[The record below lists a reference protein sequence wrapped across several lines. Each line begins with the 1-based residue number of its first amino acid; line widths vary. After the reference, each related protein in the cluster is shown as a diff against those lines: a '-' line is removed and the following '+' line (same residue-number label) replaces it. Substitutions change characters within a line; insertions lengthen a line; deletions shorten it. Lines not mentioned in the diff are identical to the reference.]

1 MKIKILLRTLV
12 KTYLRFF
19 YIVVFCLILLTVSC
33 DKEVSRSPVEPEAPQ
48 GFIFIN
54 SLPDGFTI
62 YQDGRN
68 TGRITPDSISY
79 IEAGTY
85 QITLKKKYFK
95 DTSLVVNLNSNEKL
109 NLNVDFISNPS
120 IYGGLYLQTLPM
132 GASITINDSALNK
145 VTPLSLQN
153 LLPGEYRINFKLLNY
168 RDSDITAIV
177 QSNKTNNYSAEL
189 RDTSEWVDYQV
200 FNSGIQS
207 NSLSAIAVDNNN
219 VKWIGSLDQG
229 LIKYDE
235 VNFINYSTSNS
246 SIPSNAVK
254 CISIDQQNRVWVGTD
269 AGIGV
274 FNGITWI
281 IYNKDNS
288 GLSVNFINSIRFDDI
303 GNTWIGTSANL
314 AKFDG
319 INWILFNNPLGLGT
333 DYIEDFYLEDQNKI
347 WLGTRTF
354 GIFILQNGIFNEI
367 SKIQYNYPTYAV
379 SSISLDQSNYLWFC
393 FLPDSSGRS
402 GISYWD
408 GNSFTNFWIGTPQ
421 NNINNIFVDEQNNK
435 WFATTEGVTLFDAQ
449 NSSSEFNASNSFL
462 TANNVRSSVRDQNG
476 NVWITTIGG
485 GLNKYKP
492 PQ

>member
-1 MKIKILLRTLV
+1 MKTIEITY
-12 KTYLRFF
+12 KTFF
-19 YIVVFCLILLTVSC
+19 YCAAFCLILLFGSC

-48 GFIFIN
+48 GFIYIN

-68 TGRITPDSISY
+68 TGRITPDSISF

-95 DTSLVVNLNSNEKL
+95 DTSLVVNLNLNEKL
-109 NLNVDFISNPS
+109 SLNVDFISNPS
-120 IYGGLYLQTLPM
+120 MYGSLYLQTIPT
-132 GASITINDSALNK
+132 GASISVNDSALNK
-145 VTPLSLQN
+145 ITPLSLQN
-153 LLPGEYRINFKLLNY
+153 LLPGEYRVKFKFFNY
-168 RDSDITAIV
+168 RDGDIIAIV
-177 QSNKTNNYSAEL
+177 QSSKTNNYSTEL
-189 RDTSEWVDYQV
+189 RDTSEWIDYQV

-207 NSLSAIAVDNNN
+207 SSLTAIAVDNNN

-229 LIKYDE
+229 LIRYDE
-235 VNFINYSTSNS
+235 VNFINYSTANS
-246 SIPSNAVK
+246 SIPSNAIK

-274 FNGITWI
+274 FNGTSWI

-288 GLSVNFINSIRFDDI
+288 GLSVNSINRIKFDDI

-319 INWILFNNPLGLGT
+319 INWTLFHNPIGLGT
-333 DYIEDFYLEDQNKI
+333 NWIEDFFLEDQNKI

-354 GIFILQNGIFNEI
+354 GIFILENGMFNELT
-367 SKIQYNYPTYAV
+367 KIQYNYPTYAV

-402 GISYWD
+402 GVTYWD
-408 GNSFTNFWIGTPQ
+408 GNSFTNFWLGTSQ
-421 NNINNIFVDEQNNK
+421 NNINNIFVDSQNNK
-435 WFATTEGVTLFDAQ
+435 WFSTTEGLTIFDAL
-449 NSSSEFNASNSFL
+449 NSSSDFNTSNSFL
-462 TANNVRSSVRDQNG
+462 TANNVRSAARDQNG

-492 PQ
+492 PR